1 MNKQMPIEGP
11 HRIPG
16 FNGVGE
22 INLEDYNTEGILPP
36 KILSGK
42 FSHIGTLDL
51 NTVDENHSDWEN
63 LAIRE
68 QGNTRDRIETF
79 ENTFEVE
86 GFKTNV
92 PPILLGTNDKPID
105 GRGRAIAAKR
115 RGERLIPAFYYVVED
130 YSEKNRVTDGLTNNL
145 RHPTS
150 FQATMESII
159 IASLFLIKCG
169 ELNYDESS
177 IRDYL
182 YNDLEIQN
190 KFAKGNITKIV
201 NSIMTRGE
209 KGGDPLVHIK
219 ERDNWKDWCDE
230 KAGMP
235 INDDNV
241 ILCCVDGPTY
251 PFRHWGE
258 HIIPGAI
265 KNKPPKLILYTN
277 KHVPAEARRNM
288 KRYRDSLQYLLES
301 SYSMVERDYASDW
314 PMGELK
320 LPVKTVPYEI
330 YGCIPQIVGKHDS
343 YRNSKRFL
351 DIENY

>member
-1 MNKQMPIEGP
+1 MNKQIPIEGP

-51 NTVDENHSDWEN
+51 NTVDENHPNWEN

-68 QGNTRDRIETF
+68 QGNTNDRIGIF
-79 ENTFEVE
+79 ENAFEVE

-92 PPILLGTNDKPID
+92 PPILLGTNQKPID

-115 RGERLIPAFYYVVED
+115 RGEKQIPAFYYVIGD
-130 YSEKNRVTDGLTNNL
+130 DSEKNRVTDGLMNNL
-145 RHPTS
+145 RHPS
-150 FQATMESII
+150 AFQATMESIVVGG
-159 IASLFLIKCG
+159 LFLIKCG
-169 ELNYDESS
+169 ELNFDESS

-182 YNDLEIQN
+182 HNDLEVQN
-190 KFAKGNITKIV
+190 KFSKGNITKIV
-201 NSIMTRGE
+201 NAILARGKE
-209 KGGDPLVHIK
+209 GGDPLVYT
-219 ERDNWKDWCDE
+219 KDREKWITWCND
-230 KAGMP
+230 AGMP
-235 INDDNV
+235 INDDNG
-241 ILCCVDGPTY
+241 ILCCVDGHNY

-258 HIIPGAI
+258 HIIPRVTS
-265 KNKPPKLILYTN
+265 NKPAKLILYT
-277 KHVPAEARRNM
+277 KRHVPAEARRNM
-288 KRYRDSLQYLLES
+288 KKYVVALQYLLES
-301 SYSMVERDYASDW
+301 SYMMVERDYASDW

-343 YRNSKRFL
+343 YRNSKRFV